1 MRRSMK
7 NRLTA
12 LLALCLCACICL
24 ALPAAASADVTL
36 DKLLVA
42 MPTTP
47 IAYMP
52 AGNISASSSTE
63 GCYVQSLV
71 WYDASGSQFSGTF
84 GTQIIQS
91 RSWSRSPRAI
101 RSRPMRVC
109 I

>member
-12 LLALCLCACICL
+12 PLALCLCACICL

-63 GCYVQSLV
+63 GCSVQSLV

-84 GTQIIQS
+84 GTQNYTVEIVVS
-91 RSWSRSPRAI
+91 LAEG
-101 RSRPMRVC
+101 
-109 I
+109 

>member
-42 MPTTP
+42 MPT
-47 IAYMP
+47 
-52 AGNISASSSTE
+52 IS
-63 GCYVQSLV
+63 V
-71 WYDASGSQFSGTF
+71 GT
-84 GTQIIQS
+84 
-91 RSWSRSPRAI
+91 RKR
-101 RSRPMRVC
+101 
-109 I
+109 